1 MKLINAHVINFGK
14 LHDYDID
21 FQEGVNSFLF
31 ENGWGKT
38 TLSVFIKSMFY
49 GMDHTTKKN
58 LDENEL
64 KKYAPWQGGVYGG
77 SLTFSFKG
85 KNYCVSRT
93 FSLKKNED
101 TVEIRDLQTNKIIDN
116 FSENLGVFLFGVNRE
131 TYERS
136 VHVTLDEAPV
146 VSTDISAKL
155 NNLVE
160 AADVSSYDEATKALD
175 AKATSLK
182 AKRGNGG
189 EISELQNRIDF
200 DRSKLSEIEA
210 KIQQN
215 EKYEKMISD
224 VEKEI
229 STLKAKQDSLG
240 EQLSVSAKYES
251 KLRYEQLKEDVKNA
265 ELSRESLLDFFKGQ
279 LPEPD
284 VIKTID
290 TISSDYT
297 TVQSN
302 IKNNSATQIEKDQ
315 YKALQDYF
323 AGDIPSREQIEA
335 CIKTDEEYKLY
346 RRQESEKKLT
356 SAEAAEFENLKQKFA
371 GKDISAEKIH
381 GCISS
386 LDEIKNLQNEAA
398 AINAAVNEKTVD
410 LKIARQTHQKN
421 TKRILFF
428 VISGLGLAGA
438 VICFVLKLP
447 YFACAAGAVVFLVT
461 AILGILSKEKAA
473 DNSELE
479 EEINR
484 LRNQLSKIEE
494 NRSDKEKFCKTF
506 ISRFST
512 ETASDLLAL
521 NKISVDFERYKTLA
535 EKQNAFENWNNSQ
548 SKTAGD
554 YEQALKVFVKRFCKT
569 EDISS
574 VPSEIQILNE
584 KLNRLSALEKKILSD
599 SQNSNLQKEAKEKL
613 EKILSQY
620 KTQKAL
626 DFADQ
631 VRELHNKI
639 NDVKN
644 ADDIIAN
651 TRNRLREFEENPQND
666 IESFAALEKPEQSA
680 DELQEALS
688 VVTNQI
694 NSRNS
699 TVSDYKKIISDN
711 LAETDRKE
719 DIETEIER
727 LAQEKDEKT
736 EEYKILQKTMEMLSK
751 AKERLDANYS
761 DPMKEGFSKY
771 VKMLGGNLNLVIDT
785 DLKVSVDEAGKLHES
800 DFLSAGYKDIVNF
813 CSRMALV
820 DSLFTEEKPPV
831 ILDDP
836 FVNLDDD
843 KIPRALQ
850 LVKDMSEEKQILYF
864 ACHKSREL

>member
-77 SLTFSFKG
+77 SLTFSFKE

-265 ELSRESLLDFFKGQ
+265 ELSRESLLDFFNGQ

-356 SAEAAEFENLKQKFA
+356 SVEAAEFENLKQKFA
-371 GKDISAEKIH
+371 GKDISAEKINR
-381 GCISS
+381 CISS

-428 VISGLGLAGA
+428 VISGLGLAGT

-447 YFACAAGAVVFLVT
+447 YFASAAGAVVFLVT
-461 AILGILSKEKAA
+461 AILGILSKEKTA

-479 EEINR
+479 EEINK
-484 LRNQLSKIEE
+484 LKNQLSKIEE
-494 NRSDKEKFCKTF
+494 NRCDKEKFCKIF

-554 YEQALKVFVKRFCKT
+554 YEQSLKVFVKRFCKT

-599 SQNSNLQKEAKEKL
+599 SQNSNLQKDAKEKL

-651 TRNRLREFEENPQND
+651 ARNRLREFEENPQNN
-666 IESFAALEKPEQSA
+666 IESFTALEKPEQSA

-736 EEYKILQKTMEMLSK
+736 EEHKILQKTMEMLSK

-761 DPMKEGFSKY
+761 DPMKEGFAKY

>member
-265 ELSRESLLDFFKGQ
+265 ELSRESLLDFFNGQ

-315 YKALQDYF
+315 YKALQDYY

-356 SAEAAEFENLKQKFA
+356 SAEAAEFEKLKQKFA
-371 GKDISAEKIH
+371 GKDISAEKINR
-381 GCISS
+381 CISS

-447 YFACAAGAVVFLVT
+447 YFASAAGAVVFLVT

-479 EEINR
+479 EEINK
-484 LRNQLSKIEE
+484 LKNQLSKIEE

-506 ISRFST
+506 IARFSA
-512 ETASDLLAL
+512 ETVSDLLAL
-521 NKISVDFERYKTLA
+521 NKISVDFERYKTLSK
-535 EKQNAFENWNNSQ
+535 KQNDFENWNNSQ

-599 SQNSNLQKEAKEKL
+599 SQNSNLQKDAKEKL

-620 KTQKAL
+620 KTHKAL

-651 TRNRLREFEENPQND
+651 ARNRLREFEENPQND

-736 EEYKILQKTMEMLSK
+736 EEHKILQKTMEMLSK

-761 DPMKEGFSKY
+761 DPMKEGFAKY

-820 DSLFTEEKPPV
+820 DSLFNEEKPPV